1 MSETHPPTA
10 SRNARRPETPMT
22 RYQADLERHGF
33 QPDAAQAQA
42 VKHLQ
47 RLYDELVATPPSRV
61 VPPKRGGG
69 LKSRMAGLFGR
80 RDREEPSAPAL
91 PAIHGLYCWGGVGRG
106 KTYLMDAF
114 FETLPFPE
122 KMRTHFHRFMQ
133 RVHNELEHYKGERN
147 PLTLIAAKFAA
158 EARVICFDEF
168 FVKDIT
174 DAMILANLLE
184 SLFAHGVVLVATSN
198 IVPGELYKDGLQRA
212 RFLPAIDLLERHC
225 EVVNVDSGIDYRL
238 RALERAEIFHAP
250 LDDEAEAELARSFR
264 EIAGH
269 EGEAGAPIEI
279 NRRVLHARRLHDDV
293 VWFEFSELCDG
304 PRSQNDYI
312 ELAREFH
319 SVLVSNVTRMGASQ
333 DDQARRFINM
343 VDEFYDRGVKLLMS
357 AEVQAEQLYRDGR
370 LEFEFQRTLSRL
382 QEMQSH
388 DYLALPHKP

>member
-1 MSETHPPTA
+1 MPSLSA
-10 SRNARRPETPMT
+10 QLVSDQAQRLTPME
-22 RYQADLERHGF
+22 RYRNDLSRDDF
-33 QPDAAQAQA
+33 QYDPAQEAA

-47 RLYDELVATPPSRV
+47 RLYDELVASPAAVPKTV
-61 VPPKRGGG
+61 VASKG
-69 LKSRMAGLFGR
+69 LKAKMAGLMGKKKSPGKR
-80 RDREEPSAPAL
+80 SVPSVR
-91 PAIHGLYCWGGVGRG
+91 GLYFWGGVGRG
-106 KTYLMDAF
+106 KTYLVDTFYEA
-114 FETLPFPE
+114 LPFPE

-133 RVHNELEHYKGERN
+133 RVHNELTHYKGEKN
-147 PLTLIAAKFAA
+147 PLTLIAGKFAT

-184 SLFAHGVVLVATSN
+184 ALFERGVVLVATSN
-198 IVPGELYKDGLQRA
+198 IVPDELYKDGLQRA
-212 RFLPAIDLLERHC
+212 RFIPAIDLVNQHC
-225 EVVNVDSGIDYRL
+225 DVVNVDSGVDYRL

-250 LDDEAEAELARSFR
+250 LDDVAEQELARSFR

-269 EGEAGAPIEI
+269 PGEDNAPLEV
-279 NRRVLHARRLHDDV
+279 NHRVLKTRRLHDDV
-293 VWFEFSELCDG
+293 AWFEFIELCDG

-319 SVLVSNVTRMGASQ
+319 TVLVSNVTQMNAKT

-357 AEVQAEQLYRDGR
+357 AEVPVELLYTDGK
-370 LEFEFQRTLSRL
+370 LTFEFQRTLSRL

-388 DYLALPHKP
+388 EYLALPHKP